1 MVGFY
6 YFSNVFY
13 LCNYTVLR
21 LHFFLPNPDF
31 KMHNHKTMFIKIVM
45 IYDNQKGKLPQTISA
60 FNVWKL
66 FICPTVMAQF
76 YPFKFLFKRWNM
88 VKY

>member
-1 MVGFY
+1 
-6 YFSNVFY
+6 
-13 LCNYTVLR
+13 
-21 LHFFLPNPDF
+21 
-31 KMHNHKTMFIKIVM
+31 MFIKIVM